1 MHCRSRVSHLYLS
14 VCNRLSSPKNPP
26 APSTGADPR
35 AGLAPKCARAAV
47 REQRRETAHPR
58 SAGCGEGHPSAEE
71 SRGSP
76 PAARPLHSSAAACS
90 YLRPHLPTPGGEGRV
105 GVERGALV
113 HTPQPPS
120 PGSLGSR
127 AHSPPSLCQPVCPRR
142 QEAEGREGR
151 GEARRAPGPPGRER
165 GGGGGGSGGR
175 SPQPLCAARSPPPP
189 LHGSSCSTAELL
201 PSSSSAPVLSEE
213 GGVGRRALFRG
224 DAEKAVP
231 SCSTLPGRSYYGS

>member
-151 GEARRAPGPPGRER
+151 GEARRGGRRGRPGGREAAAAAAA
-165 GGGGGGSGGR
+165 GGPR
-175 SPQPLCAARSPPPP
+175 SLSVLHAARRHRCTAAAAPRRSCCPP
-189 LHGSSCSTAELL
+189 
-201 PSSSSAPVLSEE
+201 
-213 GGVGRRALFRG
+213 
-224 DAEKAVP
+224 AVP
-231 SCSTLPGRSYYGS
+231 LRFSARREV

>member
-76 PAARPLHSSAAACS
+76 PAALPLHSSAAACS

-151 GEARRAPGPPGRER
+151 GEARRGEAGAGAAREGERRRRREVPAASLCCTQPAATAARQQLLHGGVAALQQFRSGSQR
-165 GGGGGGSGGR
+165 GGRCRKKGFIS
-175 SPQPLCAARSPPPP
+175 
-189 LHGSSCSTAELL
+189 
-201 PSSSSAPVLSEE
+201 
-213 GGVGRRALFRG
+213 RG
-224 DAEKAVP
+224 
-231 SCSTLPGRSYYGS
+231 C